1 MCNRLSRSTPKHP
14 LPAGGRGSLVAG
26 VASSRGG
33 SRAGSSDVIPDHV
46 ISCHIIPCYIKRP
59 QQLWRGRGFHP
70 QPLGAVLYYFIFVCR
85 AFACCPTACK
95 QNYSAR
101 GHRLGL
107 FVCLKGIHQDVSAD
121 RQLPAHVV
129 QASCAAIRL
138 LAKKGHVTQ
147 RLGQQRVNCCL
158 CVFSFGF

>member
-70 QPLGAVLYYFIFVCR
+70 QPLGAVLYHIILYL
-85 AFACCPTACK
+85 FAELLHAAPQHASKTTQPEDTDLA
-95 QNYSAR
+95 S
-101 GHRLGL
+101 L
-107 FVCLKGIHQDVSAD
+107 FA
-121 RQLPAHVV
+121 
-129 QASCAAIRL
+129 
-138 LAKKGHVTQ
+138 
-147 RLGQQRVNCCL
+147 
-158 CVFSFGF
+158 